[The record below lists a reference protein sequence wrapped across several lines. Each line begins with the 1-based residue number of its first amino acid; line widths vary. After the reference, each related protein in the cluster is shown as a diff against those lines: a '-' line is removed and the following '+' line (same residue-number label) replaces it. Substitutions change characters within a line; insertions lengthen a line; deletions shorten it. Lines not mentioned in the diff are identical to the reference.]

1 MNVKPDFSKGHNL
14 AETAP
19 ADLSIWELQ
28 SYYGES
34 YIVQNISFN
43 VHEGEI
49 WRFWAGTAQAR
60 LRRCARSPVWTILR

>member
-1 MNVKPDFSKGHNL
+1 MNVKPDFSKGRNM

-19 ADLSIWELQ
+19 AFLSIWQME

-43 VHEGEI
+43 VHQGEI
-49 WRFWAGTAQAR
+49 LALLGRNGAGTDYIKR
-60 LRRCARSPVWTILR
+60 HP